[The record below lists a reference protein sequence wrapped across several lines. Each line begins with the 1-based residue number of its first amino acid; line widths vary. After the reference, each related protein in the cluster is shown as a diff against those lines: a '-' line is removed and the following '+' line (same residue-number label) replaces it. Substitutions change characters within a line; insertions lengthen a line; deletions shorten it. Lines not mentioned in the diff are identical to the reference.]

1 MDIPVEKLASMTY
14 QEIAYEVM
22 SRFLTDF
29 TEDELK
35 ACIERAYDSKFDT
48 KEIAPVKKADGA
60 YYLELFHGAT
70 IAFKDMATFYSAT
83 SSYYFCKENKCK
95 KWKL

>member
-1 MDIPVEKLASMTY
+1 
-14 QEIAYEVM
+14 M

-60 YYLELFHGAT
+60 YYLELFHGGNDC
-70 IAFKDMATFYSAT
+70 I
-83 SSYYFCKENKCK
+83 
-95 KWKL
+95 

>member
-1 MDIPVEKLASMTY
+1 MEILYKSTRGTGECVTASQAILKGLSDDGGLFVPTQIPVLDIPVEKLASMTY

-48 KEIAPVKKADGA
+48 KEM
-60 YYLELFHGAT
+60 HR
-70 IAFKDMATFYSAT
+70 
-83 SSYYFCKENKCK
+83 
-95 KWKL
+95 